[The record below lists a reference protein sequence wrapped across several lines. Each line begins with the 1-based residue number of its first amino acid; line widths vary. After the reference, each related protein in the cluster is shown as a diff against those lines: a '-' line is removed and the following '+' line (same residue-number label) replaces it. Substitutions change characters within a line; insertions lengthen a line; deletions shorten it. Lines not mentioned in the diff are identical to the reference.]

1 MCQPSR
7 RQRRSRG
14 KWSVVEAASLTDPAA
29 FSGLL
34 TRYSGS
40 PDRLG
45 GGICE
50 VQEDQPGGGPAG
62 VRVQEPDLWAPA
74 RFGIDR
80 GDSAE
85 RRFALVDMQGVRKS
99 LVPVSAAHRARAEV
113 PTSLATYAA
122 AKVKI
127 L

>member
-7 RQRRSRG
+7 RQLRSRG

-45 GGICE
+45 GDICE

-62 VRVQEPDLWAPA
+62 VRVQEPDLCATA

-85 RRFALVDMQGVRKS
+85 RILTLVDMQGVLKS
-99 LVPVSAAHRARAEV
+99 LVPVSAARRGRAEV
-113 PTSLATYAA
+113 HTSLATYAA